1 MGLGLMSNPT
11 PVEVPRH
18 LLREAYRQARNEF
31 PAECCGW
38 MAGADNENS
47 VSNIREC
54 VNMQEQGQHPTAP
67 ERLPETAFVIGGQDL
82 IELNQSFD
90 SDNPARIIYHSHP
103 NGLSYLSETDRGIA
117 TSPWGDGPAYPVQQL
132 VIGIDAEQIVDAA
145 LFDWSE
151 STGGFVEIARF
162 SGERF

>member
-1 MGLGLMSNPT
+1 MPIVSDHQPVVTRELQSDPSVRRVLVLELMSNPT
-11 PVEVPRH
+11 PIEIPRH

-67 ERLPETAFVIGGQDL
+67 ERLAETAFVIGGRDL

-132 VIGIDAEQIVDAA
+132 SLIHI
-145 LFDWSE
+145 
-151 STGGFVEIARF
+151 
-162 SGERF
+162 

>member
-1 MGLGLMSNPT
+1 
-11 PVEVPRH
+11 
-18 LLREAYRQARNEF
+18 
-31 PAECCGW
+31 
-38 MAGADNENS
+38 
-47 VSNIREC
+47 
-54 VNMQEQGQHPTAP
+54 MQEQGQHPTAP

-82 IELNQSFD
+82 IELTQSFD

-117 TSPWGDGPAYPVQQL
+117 TIPWGDGPAYPVQQL